1 MLLAFSER
9 GTPQALPSSSE
20 ADAPRKAT
28 SIRSSPLAMALPRPP
43 CERNTTGSLRRPWEM
58 ASASSPRR
66 PEVEM
71 PVITPLLMCS
81 MSGLWTSERLE
92 AASLRSLKPI
102 CASLSTTRF
111 TTLSPPRKWWWKLM
125 VMPSLRPER
134 RMASSSVTT
143 LEFLIAL
150 PPCQLRRQQRPGRW
164 FALHAAQP
172 DGLPFFH

>member
-9 GTPQALPSSSE
+9 GTPQALPSSSQ
-20 ADAPRKAT
+20 ADAPRNAT
-28 SIRSSPLAMALPRPP
+28 SILSSPPAMALPRPP

-66 PEVEM
+66 PEVEI
-71 PVITPLLMCS
+71 PVITPFLICS
-81 MSGLWTSERLE
+81 MSGLCTSDRDD

-102 CASLSTTRF
+102 CASLSTTKF

-134 RMASSSVTT
+134 LTASSSVTT

-150 PPCQLRRQQRPGRW
+150 PPCRLHRRQRPGRW
-164 FALHAAQP
+164 YALRAVQP
-172 DGLPFFH
+172 DGLPFYH